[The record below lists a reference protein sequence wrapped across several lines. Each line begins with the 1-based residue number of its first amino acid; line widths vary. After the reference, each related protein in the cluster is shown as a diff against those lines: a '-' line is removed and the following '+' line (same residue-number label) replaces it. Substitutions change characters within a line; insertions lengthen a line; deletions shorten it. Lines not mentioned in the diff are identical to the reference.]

1 LVGFSDNKVVSFLLT
16 ILRGTLK
23 FLPINL

>member
-1 LVGFSDNKVVSFLLT
+1 LVGPSDNKVVSFLLT